1 MSDSSKK
8 ISKGIICAVVLVVFA
23 GVNAFPSMTL
33 KHVACT
39 EDTFHKYTSDVNQQ
53 FSDNPALKNGLMI
66 MGGLLSDLLYLFLIG
81 FWVAKGRS
89 WRLPMALVF
98 VYVT

>member
-39 EDTFHKYTSDVNQQ
+39 EDTFHKYTSDVN
-53 FSDNPALKNGLMI
+53 
-66 MGGLLSDLLYLFLIG
+66 
-81 FWVAKGRS
+81 
-89 WRLPMALVF
+89 
-98 VYVT
+98 